1 MKDYSSFW
9 SAPCEFEPSD
19 EYYSELMEF
28 YDSTPTDV
36 DPRLNQIM
44 TFGAILAYKRQR
56 EIYTADYELRFEN
69 ELEALRRGKR
79 F

>member
-1 MKDYSSFW
+1 MKDLSSFW
-9 SAPCEFEPSD
+9 SAPFEPSD

-28 YDSTPTDV
+28 CDYVLTDN

-44 TFGAILAYKRQR
+44 TFGTILAEKRQR
-56 EIYTADYELRFEN
+56 EIYEIDYESRFEE